1 MKQLRAIL
9 ECILLLGIVY
19 LIYEIMYFAYNY
31 IIFYGLQQGWER
43 IRIEAYTHLGDI
55 ESMTLEYVSDHPLE
69 YTLMSWFMIALLFF
83 IVAVFSKQKLSQ
95 IFAVRHMSIK
105 NSLASMVIGIGL
117 VFLMNGLIRFIGA
130 AIDIEFS
137 YLSPS
142 TFRVYD
148 LWFLMVVVGLL
159 TPVFEELFFRGG
171 LMRIFSRFIPNIH
184 LNILIIAF
192 IFSFIHFQFYGF
204 LPRFL
209 LGILLGYVYVY
220 TRSIWMPILIH
231 FINNALST
239 ISYYLFATGK
249 IDINPDELGANFN
262 PLLILLNVGLI
273 ILIFR
278 FMYKTKPK
286 SVLWR

>member
-55 ESMTLEYVSDHPLE
+55 ESMTLEYVSNHPLE
-69 YTLMSWFMIALLFF
+69 YTLISWLMIALLFF

-130 AIDIEFS
+130 ATDIEFS
-137 YLSPS
+137 YLSSS
-142 TFRVYD
+142 TFQVYD

-159 TPVFEELFFRGG
+159 TPVFEELFFRGVVLSRLTHGFGPFLSILLSSVVFSLSHMNLVQSIYVFPVG
-171 LMRIFSRFIPNIH
+171 LLAAYLVYRTGSIFSAIWLHTLYNI
-184 LNILIIAF
+184 LNIYLAKIDFFQYNSVQLLILIL
-192 IFSFIHFQFYGF
+192 IGIS
-204 LPRFL
+204 L
-209 LGILLGYVYVY
+209 LGI
-220 TRSIWMPILIH
+220 
-231 FINNALST
+231 
-239 ISYYLFATGK
+239 
-249 IDINPDELGANFN
+249 
-262 PLLILLNVGLI
+262 GLI
-273 ILIFR
+273 QSEVQNV
-278 FMYKTKPK
+278 PENP
-286 SVLWR
+286 